1 MARQE
6 SEELLLERFNNLSLL
21 LTLTTAVND
30 FEKLPTFNR
39 DLVMT
44 ERISRFRDK
53 DTVLEAALAILV
65 QDNEILAGMTYNR
78 TSLALL
84 TESDG
89 SAGLKTGSNSNMEL
103 NADPDMEDEPGSN
116 DREPLRFTA
125 VANPDRERD
134 KDWGSG
140 PGGGYNLINLGT
152 CNWNTI
158 RNSNEDVFK
167 FSKG

>member
-30 FEKLPTFNR
+30 IEKLPTFNR
-39 DLVMT
+39 DLAMT
-44 ERISRFRDK
+44 ERILRFRDK

-65 QDNEILAGMTYNR
+65 QDNEILAGMTYSG

-89 SAGLKTGSNSNMEL
+89 SARLKTGSNSNMEL
-103 NADPDMEDEPGSN
+103 NADSDMEDEPGPI
-116 DREPLRFTA
+116 DPEPLRFTA
-125 VANPDRERD
+125 IANPDRERD
-134 KDWGSG
+134 KDWESK

-158 RNSNEDVFK
+158 RNSNKDVFK